1 MVIDSKMK
9 VERVWE
15 ISGGCYCYV
24 TGYMDVEGVKRKC
37 SSMSRS
43 YDHRRSRQMT
53 SSPGKT
59 SRPDLR
65 SSFAHLEQAALVTVA
80 ARPAPFLP
88 KPHLLDST

>member
-1 MVIDSKMK
+1 MGVN
-9 VERVWE
+9 
-15 ISGGCYCYV
+15 
-24 TGYMDVEGVKRKC
+24 GVKRKC

-43 YDHRRSRQMT
+43 CGRLRSRQMT

-88 KPHLLDST
+88 EPHLLDST